1 MLQCSA
7 ADSLWLSS
15 LSSSPH
21 DDRTLLVI
29 TCIFLCSFD
38 DPSRRSRPL
47 PSHHLPPPTHK
58 HKKDEVGDMR
68 EMYLRCSLCKTYT
81 SLCSAD
87 ELKRKG
93 RRQEE
98 SGRTK
103 EEKPAGSLLLYIS
116 HWFPPLFA
124 ANKDSVK
131 SCLSQWDPAQPCQI
145 RLTLW
150 KLSQDIRSWNRFPR
164 LIGGAVIPA
173 LTPRKVAV

>member
-1 MLQCSA
+1 M
-7 ADSLWLSS
+7 SL
-15 LSSSPH
+15 
-21 DDRTLLVI
+21 T
-29 TCIFLCSFD
+29 
-38 DPSRRSRPL
+38 
-47 PSHHLPPPTHK
+47 LPPPAPHTHK
-58 HKKDEVGDMR
+58 HKKDEVVDMR

-131 SCLSQWDPAQPCQI
+131 SCLSQRDPAQPCQI

-150 KLSQDIRSWNRFPR
+150 KLSQDIRSWNRLPR
-164 LIGGAVIPA
+164 LIGGAVIPE

>member
-1 MLQCSA
+1 M
-7 ADSLWLSS
+7 SL
-15 LSSSPH
+15 
-21 DDRTLLVI
+21 T
-29 TCIFLCSFD
+29 
-38 DPSRRSRPL
+38 
-47 PSHHLPPPTHK
+47 LPPPAPHTHK
-58 HKKDEVGDMR
+58 HKKDEVVDMR

-87 ELKRKG
+87 ELKQKG

-150 KLSQDIRSWNRFPR
+150 KLSQDIMESIASFDWGRSNP
-164 LIGGAVIPA
+164 GAHA
-173 LTPRKVAV
+173 S